1 MKDAVLV
8 STSGTTFT
16 LAWLAQLNEILQ
28 LIAFIISITT
38 GAVYLWRLIK
48 GKNEPPNKNG

>member
-38 GAVYLWRLIK
+38 GSVYLWRLIK